1 MTPVDGNHAPR
12 ASSGGRWL
20 CLVLIGCA
28 AIAVGC
34 GGDDHGGATETSL
47 RVGVIPIVDV
57 APLYLGREQGF
68 FEEENLAIEPVPA
81 QGGAAIVPSVVS
93 GDFQIGFAN
102 VVSLLIA
109 RDRGIPVTIVAEGT
123 KGGKD
128 ERSDSS
134 ALLVR
139 GDGKIQTAEDLEGT
153 TIALNT
159 LKNVTEVTAKAAL
172 EEQGVD
178 VDKLD
183 FVEVPFPDMIPAL
196 ESGRVDAVFVVE
208 PFVTLGKQG
217 GARQITAPFAATA
230 PNLSTATYFTTER
243 YLAGHEDVVRRFT
256 RALEKSLRYAED
268 HPDEAREILLT
279 YTEIPEPAAENLT
292 LPNWDPEINRAGV
305 ARLGELSQKHG
316 LLENAPT
323 PTDELIHAGR

>member
-1 MTPVDGNHAPR
+1 MR
-12 ASSGGRWL
+12 RWR
-20 CLVLIGCA
+20 CLVLIACA
-28 AIAVGC
+28 AIPVGC
-34 GGDDHGGATETSL
+34 GGDDDGAAATSL

-68 FEEENLAIEPVPA
+68 FEEENLTIEPVPA

-93 GDFQIGFAN
+93 GDLQIGFSN
-102 VVSLLIA
+102 VVSLLVA

-123 KGGKD
+123 KGGAD

-139 GDGKIQTAEDLEGT
+139 GDGGIRTAEDLEGR

-159 LKNVTEVTAKAAL
+159 LKNVTEVTARAAL
-172 EEQGVD
+172 QEQGVD
-178 VDKLD
+178 VEKLD
-183 FVEVPFPDMIPAL
+183 LIEVPFPEMIPAL

-208 PFVTLGKQG
+208 PFVTLGLQG
-217 GARQITAPFAATA
+217 GARRITAPFAATA
-230 PNLSTATYFTTER
+230 PNLSTATYFTTAG
-243 YLAGHEDVVRRFT
+243 YLAEHEDVVRRFS

-268 HPDEAREILLT
+268 HPDEAREILRT
-279 YTEIPEPAAENLT
+279 YTEIPEGVAEKLT

-305 ARLGELSQKHG
+305 ARLGELSREYG
-316 LLENAPT
+316 LLEDAPT
-323 PTDELIHAGR
+323 PAHELIHSGS

>member
-1 MTPVDGNHAPR
+1 VIP
-12 ASSGGRWL
+12 AS
-20 CLVLIGCA
+20 LILIVCA

-34 GGDDHGGATETSL
+34 GADDDDAAATTV

-68 FEEENLAIEPVPA
+68 FEEENLVVEPVPA

-93 GDFQIGFAN
+93 GDLQIGFSN
-102 VVSLLIA
+102 VVSLMVA

-123 KGGKD
+123 KGGAD

-139 GDGKIQTAEDLEGT
+139 GDGDIRTAEDLEGS

-172 EEQGVD
+172 QEQGVD
-178 VDKLD
+178 VDELD
-183 FVEVPFPDMIPAL
+183 LIEVPFPDMIPAL

-208 PFVTLGKQG
+208 PFMTLGLQG

-243 YLAGHEDVVRRFT
+243 FLADQEDVVHRFT
-256 RALEKSLRYAED
+256 RALEKSLRYAVD

-279 YTEIPEPAAENLT
+279 YTEIPEAVAEKLT

-305 ARLGELSQKHG
+305 ARLGELSREYG
-316 LLENAPT
+316 LLQEAPT
-323 PTDELIHAGR
+323 PPEELIHPGE

>member
-1 MTPVDGNHAPR
+1 V
-12 ASSGGRWL
+12 
-20 CLVLIGCA
+20 
-28 AIAVGC
+28 VGC
-34 GGDDHGGATETSL
+34 GGHDDAGAGSGTEETSI

-68 FEEENLAIEPVPA
+68 FEEEGLAIEPVPA
-81 QGGAAIVPSVVS
+81 QGGAAIVPSVLS
-93 GDFQIGFAN
+93 GDVQMGFSN
-102 VVSLLIA
+102 IVSLLIA
-109 RDRGIPVTIVAEGT
+109 RDRGIPVTILAEGT
-123 KGGKD
+123 KGGAD

-139 GDGKIQTAEDLEGT
+139 GGGKIQSAEDLEGA

-172 EEQGVD
+172 EERGID
-178 VDKLD
+178 IEKLD

-208 PFVTLGKQG
+208 PFVTLGKQR

-243 YLAGHEDVVRRFT
+243 YLAEHEDVVRRFT

-268 HPDEAREILLT
+268 HPDDARRILLT
-279 YTEIPEPAAENLT
+279 YTEIPDAAAENLT

-305 ARLGELSQKHG
+305 ARLGVLSRKYG
-316 LLENAPT
+316 LLEDAPT
-323 PTDELIHAGR
+323 PAELIHASG